1 MNTLALA
8 AIFRNEAP
16 YLKEWIEFHLE
27 MGVSRF
33 YLFDNLSQ
41 DASVQT
47 LQPYIEKNIVELT
60 PWPLTHSD
68 ILEWNEVQCLAYER
82 ALRKA
87 QGKSKWLALLDTDE
101 FLFPAQNESLEH
113 ILSDFEPFGGVG
125 VNWQLYGT
133 SSVQIPENGLL
144 IETLCQKLPE
154 TAGANHHIKSIIRP
168 ERALSCDC
176 PHFVHYKPGYFQ
188 VNMDRTPF
196 EGLLSPAVSI
206 ERLRINHYILRD
218 EHYFH
223 TQKIP
228 RLQSWWGR
236 PASFWEEKYSG
247 MNQVFDP
254 AIVRF
259 APSVKKRMGMV

>member
-1 MNTLALA
+1 MNALSIA
-8 AIFRNEAP
+8 AIFRDEAP
-16 YLKEWIEFHLE
+16 YLQEWIEFHLE

-41 DASVQT
+41 DASLQT
-47 LQPYIEKNIVELT
+47 LQPYIDKNIVELT
-60 PWPLTHSD
+60 SWPLAHSN

-82 ALRKA
+82 AI
-87 QGKSKWLALLDTDE
+87 GKSLGKTKWLALLDVDE
-101 FLFPAQNESLEH
+101 FLFPVQNEPIEK
-113 ILSDFEPFGGVG
+113 ILSDFEAFGGVG

-133 SSVQIPENGLL
+133 SSLRIPKNSLL
-144 IETLCQKLPE
+144 IESLCQKLPE
-154 TAGANHHIKSIIRP
+154 KTGANHHVKSIFRP

-188 VNMDRTPF
+188 VNMEQTPF

-206 ERLRINHYILRD
+206 QRLRINHYILRD
-218 EHYFH
+218 ESYFH

-254 AIVRF
+254 AIVRY
-259 APSVKKRMGMV
+259 APSVKKRMGLV